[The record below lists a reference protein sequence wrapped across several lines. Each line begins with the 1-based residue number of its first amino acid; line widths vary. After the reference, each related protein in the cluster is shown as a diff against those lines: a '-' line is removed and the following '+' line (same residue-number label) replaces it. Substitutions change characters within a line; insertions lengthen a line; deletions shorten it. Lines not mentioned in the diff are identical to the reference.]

1 MKSANDAQ
9 LIKEITAEIVH
20 LAKANGISPGDMVTF
35 TAIALVNLQV
45 ILSKPGMQREAFEA
59 MVSGMRAAFKVLEQE
74 ETIQ

>member
-1 MKSANDAQ
+1 MKSENDAK
-9 LIKEITAEIVH
+9 LIKELSSEILH
-20 LAKANGISPGDMVTF
+20 LARANKISPADMVTF

-59 MVSGMRAAFKVLEQE
+59 MVSGMRAALKVLEQE

>member
-1 MKSANDAQ
+1 MKSENDAQ
-9 LIKEITAEIVH
+9 LIKEIAAEIVH

>member
-1 MKSANDAQ
+1 MKLANDAQ
-9 LIKEITAEIVH
+9 LINELTSEILH
-20 LAKANGISPGDMVTF
+20 LARTNKISPADMVTF

-45 ILSKPGMQREAFEA
+45 ILSKPGMQREGFEA

>member
-1 MKSANDAQ
+1 MKLENDAK
-9 LIKEITAEIVH
+9 LIKEITAEIAH
-20 LAKANGISPGDMVTF
+20 LAKVNGISPGDMVTF